1 MALHVATREA
11 PELEQLRSDHRVR
24 VVNKEE
30 EGSNI
35 YRLPDGV
42 YGFTYA
48 PGLKEV
54 PVYAKPHY
62 QIFEVHRLTGGSVH
76 LIGFVTPDVKAK
88 IDGAKEAIQV
98 AIYPDRWEG
107 ATELVSI
114 ADSRLQPAKK
124 AVTREDGNPFRT
136 LVFPGS

>member
-11 PELEQLRSDHRVR
+11 PELEQLRSEHRVR
-24 VVNKEE
+24 ALTKEE
-30 EGSNI
+30 EGFNI
-35 YRLPDGV
+35 YHLPDGV

-54 PVYAKPHY
+54 PVYSKPHY
-62 QIFEVHRLTGGSVH
+62 QIFEVHKLAGGSVH
-76 LIGFVTPDVKAK
+76 LVGFVTPGDKAR
-88 IDGAKEAIQV
+88 IDGAKEAIQAV
-98 AIYPDRWEG
+98 IYPDRWEA

-114 ADSRLQPAKK
+114 ADLRLQPAKK

-136 LVFPGS
+136 LVFPG